1 MPVGPNEVG
10 MQEVTASRVV
20 DASPVVVSR
29 WLEPATVV
37 EAEGSFTVETIDE
50 RADATIVVASGPGMH
65 LPLRFEERD
74 DGLYYTQEGE
84 QGPFA
89 HMETWV
95 DVEDVTD
102 GTRVT
107 FRSSVSLAAPL
118 PFGDRI
124 AAWKR
129 KGELTRA
136 LESLE
141 AELG

>member
-1 MPVGPNEVG
+1 MR
-10 MQEVTASRVV
+10 EVTVSRVV

-29 WLEPATVV
+29 WLDPPTIV

-50 RADATIVVASGPGMH
+50 RADATVVVASGPGMR
-65 LPLRFEERD
+65 LPLRFEDRD
-74 DGLYYTQEGE
+74 ESIYYTQEGE
-84 QGPFA
+84 QGPFS
-89 HMETWV
+89 HMETWI
-95 DVEDVTD
+95 DLEDVPD

-107 FRSSVSLAAPL
+107 IRSSVSLAAPL

-136 LESLE
+136 LDSLADEFGES
-141 AELG
+141 G